1 LVAAGRLSAKRSLRE
16 GMHDRPQS
24 ARVLRLDR
32 RSAVLSNKI
41 VVRCRVLLVDKPDAG
56 APAASLDRFSI
67 DDLSADPGGA
77 WLSACF

>member
-41 VVRCRVLLVDKPDAG
+41 VVRCRVLLVDKPDTG

-67 DDLSADPGGA
+67 DDLSADSGGA